1 VPQGHRFHY
10 VHTVLLCDS
19 QTLETTQIS
28 MAEEWMQNM
37 WFVNT
42 MEHYSCIKIE
52 VILIFAGKWMEL
64 ENITLSEVT
73 QTMKDLHGMSH

>member
-1 VPQGHRFHY
+1 
-10 VHTVLLCDS
+10 
-19 QTLETTQIS
+19 